1 MLDTHIDRVRV
12 DRLRTFLDERKAEAE
27 QERLE
32 ALDVDHIAAA
42 MEATKK
48 IEAYDDVYRYLDGR
62 SSTEDPAE
70 LIEIVE

>member
-12 DRLRTFLDERKAEAE
+12 DRLRTFLDGRKAEAE
-27 QERLE
+27 EERLE

-48 IEAYDDVYRYLDGR
+48 VEAYEDVHRYLDGG
-62 SSTEDPAE
+62 SSTEEPAE

>member
-48 IEAYDDVYRYLDGR
+48 IEAYDDVHRYLDGR

-70 LIEIVE
+70 RIEIVE